1 MSVMFADLRR
11 RSTCWFSQ
19 ISCGNLLKTDKII
32 NNIMDNVAGIF
43 QSRFSHF
50 QLLRLRAN
58 ICCRSMRSTRV
69 LPLLHIVVVVV
80 TLSCA
85 NVRKIH
91 LYLERAAAPCKL
103 SIDLAKQQRSIE
115 LVCPILNAS
124 SAAYLKSPLS
134 LSLSFSLSCRTGD

>member
-1 MSVMFADLRR
+1 MFADLRR

-43 QSRFSHF
+43 QSRSSHF

-69 LPLLHIVVVVV
+69 LPLLLIVLVVVVV
-80 TLSCA
+80 TLSRA

-103 SIDLAKQQRSIE
+103 SIDQAKQQRSIE

-134 LSLSFSLSCRTGD
+134 FSLSLSHSLLQNR